1 METHPNQITA
11 YREVVIGNTLFRV
24 TSVFSGDR
32 ELGEIMEELVVRKAM
47 AELRPNETSPINT
60 SA

>member
-1 METHPNQITA
+1 METNPKQITA

-24 TSVFSGDR
+24 TSVFSGER

-47 AELRPNETSPINT
+47 AELRPNDISPINT